1 MSKKKYFLAIDQ
13 GTSSSRAILYDS
25 NLNEITKSQIE
36 FKQYYPH
43 KDWVEHDPEEI
54 YASQLQ
60 AIQVVL
66 NNLKKILEN
75 ETHDKAINNA
85 LNVELPEI
93 YAGITNQR
101 ETVIIWDRKTSKPVY
116 PAIVWQDSRTVEYCT
131 QLKNTAVQNI
141 TDLHEAGENAETKDY
156 DQSQNMTELIQSKT
170 GLVIDTYFS
179 ASKIKWIL
187 DSDPEIRARAEA
199 GELACGTVD
208 TWLLWKLSNGAV
220 HRTDYTNAS
229 RTMLFNINTLNWDE
243 ELLGIFNIPECLMA
257 EALPSQAD
265 YLDFNLEGF
274 NIKVKAVAGDQS
286 ASLFGHGCFKPN
298 QAKCTFGTGAF
309 FLLNI
314 GEDLANVDKAKENKE
329 NGFAEQSPK
338 LGEKTKLLK
347 TIAFALTDGSVY
359 YALEGSIFIAG
370 SGINW
375 LKNSLGFFE
384 SVAETEAMARSLSEE
399 DMAGLYLVPAFTG
412 LGAPY
417 WDMNARAA
425 VLGMSLD
432 TGKAHLVRAML
443 EAVAYQVK
451 DLISSIN
458 LKETAAGNGV
468 VQWSLKEF
476 ILNVDGGLAVNNFLM
491 EFMAGVLGVKVNRNG
506 NLELTALGIV
516 MMVANALGDYDL
528 DELSLIHKSKSEA
541 FTEAYSHEKI
551 ARLYTGWQRAVAS
564 VRTFSGGL

>member
-1 MSKKKYFLAIDQ
+1 VSKKKYFLAIDQ

-54 YASQLQ
+54 YSSQLQ

-75 ETHDKAINNA
+75 EIQDKALNNA

-131 QLKNTAVQNI
+131 QLKNR
-141 TDLHEAGENAETKDY
+141 
-156 DQSQNMTELIQSKT
+156 SELIQSKT
-170 GLVIDTYFS
+170 GLAIDTYFS

-208 TWLLWKLSNGAV
+208 TWLLWKFSNGTV
-220 HRTDYTNAS
+220 HKTDYTNAS
-229 RTMLFNINTLNWDE
+229 RTMLFNINHLNWDE
-243 ELLGIFNIPECLMA
+243 ELLNIFNIPRSLMA

-265 YLDFNLEGF
+265 YLDFNLDGF
-274 NIKVKAVAGDQS
+274 NIKVRAVAGDQS

-314 GEDLANVDKAKENKE
+314 GSQNIDQN
-329 NGFAEQSPK
+329 AEI
-338 LGEKTKLLK
+338 GLLK
-347 TIAFALTDGSVY
+347 TIAFALADGSVH

-375 LKNSLGFFE
+375 LKNSLGIFE

-399 DMAGLYLVPAFTG
+399 DMTGLYLVPAFTG

-417 WDMNARAA
+417 WDMKARAA

-451 DLISSIN
+451 DLISSLN
-458 LKETAAGNGV
+458 LKET
-468 VQWSLKEF
+468 

-491 EFMAGVLGVKVNRNG
+491 EFMAGVLGVKVNRNE

-528 DELSLIHKSKSEA
+528 DDLLLIHKSKSEA

-551 ARLYTGWQRAVAS
+551 VRLYTGWQRAVAS
-564 VRTFSGGL
+564 VRNL

>member
-54 YASQLQ
+54 YSSQLQ

-75 ETHDKAINNA
+75 EIQDKALNNA

-131 QLKNTAVQNI
+131 QLKNR
-141 TDLHEAGENAETKDY
+141 
-156 DQSQNMTELIQSKT
+156 SELIQSKT
-170 GLVIDTYFS
+170 GLAIDTYFS

-208 TWLLWKLSNGAV
+208 TWLLWKFSNGTV
-220 HRTDYTNAS
+220 HKTDYTNAS
-229 RTMLFNINTLNWDE
+229 RTMLFNINHLNWDE
-243 ELLGIFNIPECLMA
+243 ELLNIFNIPRSLMA

-265 YLDFNLEGF
+265 YLDFNLDGF
-274 NIKVKAVAGDQS
+274 NIKVRAVAGDQS

-314 GEDLANVDKAKENKE
+314 GSQNIDQN
-329 NGFAEQSPK
+329 AEI
-338 LGEKTKLLK
+338 GLLK
-347 TIAFALTDGSVY
+347 TIAFALADGSVH

-375 LKNSLGFFE
+375 LKNSLGIFE

-399 DMAGLYLVPAFTG
+399 DMTGLYLVPAFTG

-417 WDMNARAA
+417 WDMKARAA

-451 DLISSIN
+451 DLISSLN
-458 LKETAAGNGV
+458 LKET
-468 VQWSLKEF
+468 

-491 EFMAGVLGVKVNRNG
+491 EFMAGVLGVKVNRNE

-528 DELSLIHKSKSEA
+528 DDLLLIHKSKSEA

-551 ARLYTGWQRAVAS
+551 VRLYTGWQRAVAS
-564 VRTFSGGL
+564 VRNL

>member
-551 ARLYTGWQRAVAS
+551 ARLYTGWQRAIAS

>member
-25 NLNEITKSQIE
+25 NLNEITRSQIE
-36 FKQYYPH
+36 FKQYYPQ

-75 ETHDKAINNA
+75 ETHDKALNNA
-85 LNVELPEI
+85 LNIESPEI

-131 QLKNTAVQNI
+131 ELKNVN
-141 TDLHEAGENAETKDY
+141 
-156 DQSQNMTELIQSKT
+156 ELIQHKT

-208 TWLLWKLSNGAV
+208 TWLLWKLSHGTV
-220 HRTDYTNAS
+220 HKTDYTNAS
-229 RTMLFNINTLNWDE
+229 RTMLFNINTLSWDE
-243 ELLGIFNIPECLMA
+243 ELLSIFNVPKRLMA
-257 EALPSQAD
+257 EALPSQAN
-265 YLDFNLEGF
+265 YLDFNLDGF

-314 GEDLANVDKAKENKE
+314 GENNLANVNKATENKE
-329 NGFAEQSPK
+329 NGFAEQSSK
-338 LGEKTKLLK
+338 LGEKNKLLK
-347 TIAFALTDGSVY
+347 TIAFALADGSVH

-384 SVAETEAMARSLSEE
+384 SVADTEAMARSLSEE

-417 WDMNARAA
+417 WDMKARAA

-432 TGKAHLVRAML
+432 TGKVHLVRAML

-451 DLISSIN
+451 DLISSLN
-458 LKETAAGNGV
+458 LEE
-468 VQWSLKEF
+468 L

-491 EFMAGVLGVKVNRNG
+491 EFMAGVLGVKVNRNE

-528 DELSLIHKSKSEA
+528 DELSSIHKSKSEA
-541 FTEAYSHEKI
+541 FTEPYSHEKI
-551 ARLYTGWQRAVAS
+551 ARLYAGWQRAVAS
-564 VRTFSGGL
+564 VRNFSGGL

>member
-491 EFMAGVLGVKVNRNG
+491 EFMAGVLGVKVNRNE

>member
-1 MSKKKYFLAIDQ
+1 
-13 GTSSSRAILYDS
+13 
-25 NLNEITKSQIE
+25 
-36 FKQYYPH
+36 
-43 KDWVEHDPEEI
+43 
-54 YASQLQ
+54 
-60 AIQVVL
+60 VVL

-75 ETHDKAINNA
+75 ETHDKALNNA
-85 LNVELPEI
+85 LNIESPEI

-131 QLKNTAVQNI
+131 ELKNVN
-141 TDLHEAGENAETKDY
+141 
-156 DQSQNMTELIQSKT
+156 ELIQHKT

-208 TWLLWKLSNGAV
+208 TWLLWKLSRGTV
-220 HRTDYTNAS
+220 HKTDYTNAS
-229 RTMLFNINTLNWDE
+229 RTMFFNINTLNWDE
-243 ELLGIFNIPECLMA
+243 ELLSVFKVPKGLMA
-257 EALPSQAD
+257 EALPSQAN
-265 YLDFNLEGF
+265 YLDFNLDGF
-274 NIKVKAVAGDQS
+274 NIKVRAVAGDQS

-314 GEDLANVDKAKENKE
+314 GEGLANVDKAKENKE
-329 NGFAEQSPK
+329 NGFAEQSRN
-338 LGEKTKLLK
+338 LGGKTKLLK
-347 TIAFALTDGSVY
+347 TIAFALADGSVH

-458 LKETAAGNGV
+458 LKEMAAQQDDENAENGV
-468 VQWSLKEF
+468 VQRSLKEF

-491 EFMAGVLGVKVNRNG
+491 EFMAGVLGVKVNRNE

-528 DELSLIHKSKSEA
+528 EELLSIHKSKSEA
-541 FTEAYSHEKI
+541 FTMAYPQEKLDK
-551 ARLYTGWQRAVAS
+551 LYAGWQRAVAS
-564 VRTFSGGL
+564 VRNFSGGL

>member
-1 MSKKKYFLAIDQ
+1 VSKKKYFLAIDQ

-36 FKQYYPH
+36 FKQSYPH

-85 LNVELPEI
+85 LKIESPEI

-101 ETVIIWDRKTSKPVY
+101 ETVIIWDRETSKPVY

-131 QLKNTAVQNI
+131 ELKNISVQNAA
-141 TDLHEAGENAETKDY
+141 DLQEPGENAEIKNH
-156 DQSQNMTELIQSKT
+156 DQSQNMSELIQSKT

-208 TWLLWKLSNGAV
+208 TWLMWKLSNGTV

-229 RTMLFNINTLNWDE
+229 RTMLFNINNLNWDE
-243 ELLGIFNIPECLMA
+243 DLLKIFNVPKGLMA
-257 EALPSQAD
+257 EALPSQTD

-274 NIKVKAVAGDQS
+274 NIKVRAVAGDQS

-314 GEDLANVDKAKENKE
+314 GENN
-329 NGFAEQSPK
+329 
-338 LGEKTKLLK
+338 LGENTKLLK
-347 TIAFALTDGSVY
+347 TIAFALADGSVH

-417 WDMNARAA
+417 WDMKARAA

-451 DLISSIN
+451 DLISSLN
-458 LKETAAGNGV
+458 LEE
-468 VQWSLKEF
+468 L
-476 ILNVDGGLAVNNFLM
+476 ILNVDGGLAANNFLM
-491 EFMAGVLGVKVNRNG
+491 EFMSGLLGVKVNRNE

-541 FTEAYSHEKI
+541 FTEAYSHKKI
-551 ARLYTGWQRAVAS
+551 AKLYTGWQRAVAS
-564 VRTFSGGL
+564 VRNL

>member
-491 EFMAGVLGVKVNRNG
+491 EFMAGVLGVKVNRNE

-551 ARLYTGWQRAVAS
+551 ARLYAGWQRAVAS

>member
-1 MSKKKYFLAIDQ
+1 VSKKKYFLAIDQ

-36 FKQYYPH
+36 FKQSYPH

-54 YASQLQ
+54 YSSQLQ

-75 ETHDKAINNA
+75 EIHDKALNNA
-85 LNVELPEI
+85 LNIELPEI

-131 QLKNTAVQNI
+131 QLKNI
-141 TDLHEAGENAETKDY
+141 
-156 DQSQNMTELIQSKT
+156 SELIQSKT
-170 GLVIDTYFS
+170 GLAIDTYFS

-208 TWLLWKLSNGAV
+208 TWLLWKFSNVTV
-220 HRTDYTNAS
+220 HKTDYTNAS
-229 RTMLFNINTLNWDE
+229 RTMLFNINNLSWDE
-243 ELLGIFNIPECLMA
+243 ELLNIFNIPEGLMA

-274 NIKVKAVAGDQS
+274 NIKVRAVAGDQS

-314 GEDLANVDKAKENKE
+314 GSQNIDQN
-329 NGFAEQSPK
+329 AEI
-338 LGEKTKLLK
+338 GLLK
-347 TIAFALTDGSVY
+347 TIAFALADGSVH

-375 LKNSLGFFE
+375 LKNSLGIFE
-384 SVAETEAMARSLSEE
+384 SVAETEAMARSVSEE

-417 WDMNARAA
+417 WDMKARAA

-451 DLISSIN
+451 DLISSLN
-458 LKETAAGNGV
+458 LKD
-468 VQWSLKEF
+468 F

-491 EFMAGVLGVKVNRNG
+491 EFMAGVLGVKVNRNE

-528 DELSLIHKSKSEA
+528 GELSLIHKSKSEA
-541 FTEAYSHEKI
+541 FIEAYSYEKI

-564 VRTFSGGL
+564 VRNL

>member
-25 NLNEITKSQIE
+25 NFNEITKSQIE
-36 FKQYYPH
+36 FKQSYPH

-54 YASQLQ
+54 YTSQLQ

-85 LNVELPEI
+85 LNIESPEI

-131 QLKNTAVQNI
+131 QLKNRSVQDAA
-141 TDLHEAGENAETKDY
+141 DLHEAGENAEIEDCE
-156 DQSQNMTELIQSKT
+156 QPQNMSELIQNKT
-170 GLVIDTYFS
+170 GLAIDTYFS

-208 TWLLWKLSNGAV
+208 TWLMWKFSNGAV

-243 ELLGIFNIPECLMA
+243 ELLNIFNILGCLMA

-274 NIKVKAVAGDQS
+274 NIKVRAVAGDQS

-309 FLLNI
+309 FLLNV
-314 GEDLANVDKAKENKE
+314 GEDLANVDQAKENKE
-329 NGFAEQSPK
+329 NGFAEQSCK
-338 LGEKTKLLK
+338 LGEKNKLLK
-347 TIAFALTDGSVY
+347 TIAFALADGSVH

-384 SVAETEAMARSLSEE
+384 SVSETEAMARSVSEE

-451 DLISSIN
+451 DLILSLN
-458 LKETAAGNGV
+458 
-468 VQWSLKEF
+468 LKEF

-491 EFMAGVLGVKVNRNG
+491 EFMAGILGVKVNRNE

-528 DELSLIHKSKSEA
+528 DELLLIHKSKSEA
-541 FTEAYSHEKI
+541 FTEAYLHKKI
-551 ARLYTGWQRAVAS
+551 ARLYSGWQRAVAS
-564 VRTFSGGL
+564 VRNFSGGL